1 MGAGRRRSVDALA
14 RMDAVAQAQAVASGE
29 LSGLELVEAAI
40 ERIERVEPR
49 LNSLVVK
56 LYDEA
61 RKAVGTAAGPLGGV
75 PFLLKDL
82 GARQEGLPYFAG
94 NRALRDAGYR
104 APRDTPLGARFREL
118 GLVTLGKTNTP
129 EFGLQSTTQPLAFG
143 PTRNPWDPERSAG
156 GSSGGACAAVA
167 AGLVAV
173 AHASDGA
180 GSIRIPAAWCG
191 IVGLKP
197 SRGRIAGDP
206 RLVRPTSVEFA
217 VARSLRDTALLL
229 DLLAGSPP
237 GALFP
242 LAPPSRSF
250 ASELAAPVERLRVG
264 LLSEAPGV
272 SVHPECAE
280 AVVEAGALLTSLG
293 HTVEE
298 SWPEALFASGERAL
312 LGLVFGPIE
321 YRACL
326 ADLEQMLG
334 RRVEREDVE
343 PYLWEFADRG
353 SPPVSADQYLQAA
366 ELQQAWVVRLADWWA
381 RGYDLLVTPTVAE
394 PAVALE
400 SLDATRIGPAE
411 LLDRMGGHMAFTE
424 PWNATGQP
432 AITLPL
438 HRSAEGLPIGVQ
450 LVAAMGREDL
460 LLRVAAQLERA
471 RPWAQL
477 LPPIHA

>member
-1 MGAGRRRSVDALA
+1 M
-14 RMDAVAQAQAVASGE
+14 
-29 LSGLELVEAAI
+29 
-40 ERIERVEPR
+40 
-49 LNSLVVK
+49 
-56 LYDEA
+56 
-61 RKAVGTAAGPLGGV
+61 
-75 PFLLKDL
+75 
-82 GARQEGLPYFAG
+82 
-94 NRALRDAGYR
+94 
-104 APRDTPLGARFREL
+104 
-118 GLVTLGKTNTP
+118 
-129 EFGLQSTTQPLAFG
+129 
-143 PTRNPWDPERSAG
+143 
-156 GSSGGACAAVA
+156 
-167 AGLVAV
+167 
-173 AHASDGA
+173 
-180 GSIRIPAAWCG
+180 
-191 IVGLKP
+191 KP

-206 RLVRPTSVEFA
+206 RLVRPSSVEFV

-250 ASELAAPVERLRVG
+250 SSELAAPVERLRVG
-264 LLSEAPGV
+264 LLSKAPGI
-272 SVHPECAE
+272 SVHPECAA
-280 AVVEAGALLTSLG
+280 AVAEAGALLASLG
-293 HTVEE
+293 HAVEE
-298 SWPEALFASGERAL
+298 SWPSALFASGERAL

-343 PYLWEFADRG
+343 PYLWEFADQA

-381 RGYDLLVTPTVAE
+381 SGHDLLVTPTVAE

-400 SLDATRIGPAE
+400 ALDATRIGPAE

-438 HRSAEGLPIGVQ
+438 HRSSEGLPIGVQ

-471 RPWAQL
+471 RPWAEL